1 MAITAAGVGSGL
13 DIENIISQ
21 LMTLERRPLLAIQDK
36 VKAADA
42 EVSAIGSFKSQLST
56 FQDAMQ
62 ELSTLDA
69 FRKFTTTSSDEEVL
83 TASANGE
90 AAAGVYNIDV
100 ERLAQNF
107 KQGSKEFVA
116 GETVG
121 GKSNDALTLTVNGE
135 SATIDLSTALTMDEL
150 RDAVN
155 SAFDNPGVTATVL
168 NFGDGVQRLIMTAEE
183 SGFEKS
189 FELSYSG
196 SVKAQTFD
204 FETLNRDSDGKTL
217 KDLTELDAVFSI
229 DGYALTGAG
238 NRVSDVVDGL
248 TFELKGVGSA
258 SINLE
263 RDDAAIEESA
273 RKFVDAYNTLRG
285 EIQALDNKNF
295 SNTSL
300 TRSVSS
306 ALRDAL
312 NIGADGLSEGFSA
325 LSQVGIKTNAKTGEL
340 EFNSNEFGSAINTDF
355 TGVAQL
361 FANDDQGV
369 AFRFDALIDRFLDT
383 KTGPV
388 ETRIDSL
395 NERKDDLQDT
405 EANLERRLEL
415 KEISLRSQYAALDR
429 LIGGLQSTS
438 GFLLQNLTG

>member
-42 EVSAIGSFKSQLST
+42 EVSSLGSFKSQLST

-69 FRKFTTTSSDEEVL
+69 FRKFNTTSSDDEVL
-83 TASANGE
+83 TATANGD
-90 AAAGVYNIDV
+90 AAAGVYNFDV

-107 KQGSKEFVA
+107 KQGSKEFAA
-116 GETVG
+116 GATVG
-121 GKSNDALTLTVNGE
+121 GNAGDSLTLTVDGE
-135 SATIDLSTALTMDEL
+135 SATIDLSTAMTVDEL

-155 SAFDNPGVTATVL
+155 SSFDNPGVTATVL

-183 SGFEKS
+183 SGFQKS

-196 SVKAQTFD
+196 SVSAATFD
-204 FETLNRDSDGKTL
+204 FETLNKDSLGATL
-217 KDLTELDAVFSI
+217 TDLTQLDAVFSI

-258 SINLE
+258 TINLE

-273 RKFVDAYNTLRG
+273 RKFVDAYNTLRS
-285 EIQALDNKNF
+285 EIQALENKNF

-340 EFNSNEFGSAINTDF
+340 EFNSKEFGDALNTDF

-395 NERKDDLQDT
+395 NERKDGLQDK
-405 EANLERRLEL
+405 EADLERRLEL

-429 LIGGLQSTS
+429 LVGSLQSTS
-438 GFLLQNLTG
+438 GFLMQNLYG

>member
-42 EVSAIGSFKSQLST
+42 EVSALGSFKSQLST

-69 FRKFTTTSSDEEVL
+69 FRKFNTTSSDDEVL
-83 TASANGE
+83 TATANGE
-90 AAAGVYNIDV
+90 AAAGIYNIDV

-107 KQGSKEFVA
+107 KQGSKEFGA
-116 GETVG
+116 GATVG
-121 GKSNDALTLTVNGE
+121 GNAGDALTLTVAGE
-135 SATIDLSTALTMDEL
+135 SATIDLSTALTIDEL

-183 SGFEKS
+183 SGYEKS
-189 FELSYSG
+189 FQLSYSG
-196 SVKAQTFD
+196 SVSAATFD
-204 FETLNRDSDGKTL
+204 FETLNKDDLGATL
-217 KDLTELDAVFSI
+217 TDLTQLDALFSI
-229 DGYALTGAG
+229 DGYGLTGAG

-273 RKFVDAYNTLRG
+273 RKFVDAYNTLRS

-312 NIGADGLSEGFSA
+312 NVGADGLSEGFSA
-325 LSQVGIKTNAKTGEL
+325 LSQVGIKTDAKTGEL
-340 EFNSNEFGSAINTDF
+340 QFNSNEFASALNTDF

-395 NERKDDLQDT
+395 NERKDDLQDK
-405 EANLERRLEL
+405 EADLERRLEL

-429 LIGGLQSTS
+429 LVGSLQSTS
-438 GFLLQNLTG
+438 GFLMQNLYG

>member
-1 MAITAAGVGSGL
+1 AGVGSGL

-21 LMTLERRPLLAIQDK
+21 LMTLERRPLLTIQDK

-42 EVSAIGSFKSQLST
+42 EVSALGSFKSQLST

-69 FRKFTTTSSDEEVL
+69 FRKFNTTSSDDEVL
-83 TASANGE
+83 TATANGE
-90 AAAGVYNIDV
+90 AAAGIYNIDV

-107 KQGSKEFVA
+107 KQGSKEFGA
-116 GETVG
+116 GATVG
-121 GKSNDALTLTVNGE
+121 GNAGDALTLTVDGE
-135 SATIDLSTALTMDEL
+135 SATIDLSTALTIDEL

-183 SGFEKS
+183 SGFQKS

-196 SVKAQTFD
+196 SVSAATFD
-204 FETLNRDSDGKTL
+204 FETLNKDGLGATL
-217 KDLTELDAVFSI
+217 TDLTQLDAVFSI

-273 RKFVDAYNTLRG
+273 RKFVDAYNTLRS
-285 EIQALDNKNF
+285 EIQALENKNF

-340 EFNSNEFGSAINTDF
+340 EFNSNEFGNALNTDF

-395 NERKDDLQDT
+395 NERKDDLQDK
-405 EANLERRLEL
+405 EADLERRLEL

-429 LIGGLQSTS
+429 LVGSLQSTS
-438 GFLLQNLTG
+438 GFLMQNLYG

>member
-1 MAITAAGVGSGL
+1 
-13 DIENIISQ
+13 
-21 LMTLERRPLLAIQDK
+21 
-36 VKAADA
+36 
-42 EVSAIGSFKSQLST
+42 
-56 FQDAMQ
+56 
-62 ELSTLDA
+62 
-69 FRKFTTTSSDEEVL
+69 
-83 TASANGE
+83 
-90 AAAGVYNIDV
+90 
-100 ERLAQNF
+100 
-107 KQGSKEFVA
+107 
-116 GETVG
+116 
-121 GKSNDALTLTVNGE
+121 
-135 SATIDLSTALTMDEL
+135 
-150 RDAVN
+150 
-155 SAFDNPGVTATVL
+155 
-168 NFGDGVQRLIMTAEE
+168 MTAEE
-183 SGFEKS
+183 SGFQKS

-196 SVKAQTFD
+196 SVSAATFD
-204 FETLNRDSDGKTL
+204 FETLNKDDLGATL
-217 KDLTELDAVFSI
+217 TDLTQLDAVFSI

-273 RKFVDAYNTLRG
+273 RKFVDAYNTLRS
-285 EIQALDNKNF
+285 EIQALENKNF

-340 EFNSNEFGSAINTDF
+340 EFNSNEFGNALNTDF

-395 NERKDDLQDT
+395 NERKDDLQDK
-405 EANLERRLEL
+405 EADLERRLEL

-429 LIGGLQSTS
+429 LVGSLQSTS
-438 GFLLQNLTG
+438 GFLMQNLYG

>member
-42 EVSAIGSFKSQLST
+42 EVSSLGSFKSQLST

-69 FRKFTTTSSDEEVL
+69 FRKFNTTSSDDEVL
-83 TASANGE
+83 TATANGD

-107 KQGSKEFVA
+107 KQGSKEFGA
-116 GETVG
+116 GATVG
-121 GKSNDALTLTVNGE
+121 GNAGDALTLTVDGE
-135 SATIDLSTALTMDEL
+135 SATIDLSTALTIDEL

-155 SAFDNPGVTATVL
+155 SSFDNPGVTATVL

-196 SVKAQTFD
+196 SVSAATFD
-204 FETLNRDSDGKTL
+204 FETLNKDSMGATL
-217 KDLTELDAVFSI
+217 TDLTQLDAVFSI

-248 TFELKGVGSA
+248 TFELKGLGSA
-258 SINLE
+258 TINLE

-273 RKFVDAYNTLRG
+273 RKFVDAYNTLRS
-285 EIQALDNKNF
+285 EIQALENKNF

-312 NIGADGLSEGFSA
+312 NIGANGLSEGFSA

-340 EFNSNEFGSAINTDF
+340 EFNSNEFGSALNTDF

-388 ETRIDSL
+388 ETRLDSL
-395 NERKDDLQDT
+395 NERKDDLQDK
-405 EANLERRLEL
+405 EADLERRLEL

-429 LIGGLQSTS
+429 LVGSLQSTS
-438 GFLLQNLTG
+438 GFLLQNLYG